1 MNATR
6 DIAVEAS
13 GLGKRY
19 RLGHRGRR
27 EWVWALEDVSFEIP
41 RGQVVGIVGG
51 NGAGK
56 STLLKV
62 LSRITPP
69 SRGFAAIR
77 GRVGSLLEVGTGFHP
92 ELSGRENVFL
102 NGAIL
107 GMRRAEVA
115 ARFDEIVAFAEVER
129 FLDTPVKHYS
139 SGMRV
144 RLAFAVAAHLEP
156 EILIIDEVL
165 SVGDAPFQARCLRRM
180 SQVAR
185 SGRTVL
191 FVSHNLGTVRNL
203 CERVLAIRAGRCVRD
218 GPPREVIDAYLAEA
232 LGGVE
237 AEHPERA
244 DISSADAHIE
254 SVEILDARGE
264 PASRFQ
270 VGDPL
275 VLRVALRAA
284 RRIEEPCVYVGLRS
298 ADGSPVA
305 AGFQNLEDSVR
316 PSFRAG
322 RNLFELR
329 VEALHLCGGRYFANI
344 CVHLSDRITVIAW
357 RRQMDAFEIESPVK
371 TVGTA
376 ELPHHWRFE
385 DGVSEEAARP

>member
-1 MNATR
+1 VSAAGE
-6 DIAVEAS
+6 IAIEAV
-13 GLGKRY
+13 GLAKLY
-19 RLGHRGRR
+19 RLGERASRR
-27 EWVWALEDVSFEIP
+27 SELVRALDDVSFQIP

-69 SRGFAAIR
+69 TRGWAEIR

-129 FLDTPVKHYS
+129 FLDTPVKRYS

-156 EILIIDEVL
+156 EVLILDEVL

-180 SQVAR
+180 SEVAR

-191 FVSHNLGTVRNL
+191 FVSHNLATVRHL
-203 CERVLAIRAGRCVRD
+203 CPRVLQLRAGRVVRD
-218 GPPREVIDAYLAEA
+218 GPPDEVIEGYLAEA
-232 LGGVE
+232 LDGVE

-244 DISSADAHIE
+244 NIATPDARIDA
-254 SVEILDARGE
+254 VELLDARGE
-264 PASRFQ
+264 PMRRFQ
-270 VGDPL
+270 VGEPL
-275 VLRVALRAA
+275 VLRVALEATRPV
-284 RRIEEPCVYVGLRS
+284 ESPCVYVGLRS
-298 ADGSPVA
+298 ADGAPVA
-305 AGFQNLEDSVR
+305 AGFQNLEDGVR
-316 PSFRAG
+316 PAFRAG
-322 RNLFELR
+322 RNVFELR
-329 VEALHLCGGRYFANI
+329 VEGLHLRGGRYFANV

-357 RRQMDAFEIESPVK
+357 RRQLDAFEIESPVK
-371 TVGTA
+371 TAGTA

-385 DGVSEEAARP
+385 EALP